1 MKDLR
6 LRIGLKPPGGYR
18 ALGATQFLNWVSC
31 KAPEILRQL
40 LRTGIIIWLSALAGI
55 LFTVWSHLNQPSPSI
70 ESLAAA
76 AIKPLAEKRTITE
89 ELGYSEVY
97 ILEGGWPAWQKA
109 GLPLAVGEDSGI

>member
-55 LFTVWSHLNQPSPSI
+55 
-70 ESLAAA
+70 
-76 AIKPLAEKRTITE
+76 
-89 ELGYSEVY
+89 
-97 ILEGGWPAWQKA
+97 
-109 GLPLAVGEDSGI
+109 